1 MGHSY
6 PIGDFTVTKTNPS
19 ASIVRFTITDA
30 SNQLTTSKM
39 QRAVFADALAQ
50 FITAESADLITNGDA
65 GLETNNN
72 KALHDSTRSLD
83 SPDVS
88 FVYDSKYMDV
98 TLTALTNIAETG
110 TITASIA
117 YGDVA

>member
-6 PIGDFTVTKTNPS
+6 PIGDFTVTKSNPS
-19 ASIVRFTITDA
+19 GSIVRFTITDA

-39 QRAVFADALAQ
+39 QRAVQMDALAQ
-50 FITAESADLITNGDA
+50 FITAESADLVTNGDGA
-65 GLETNNN
+65 LETNFD
-72 KALHDSTRSLD
+72 KSLHDATRSLD
-83 SPDVS
+83 SPAVT
-88 FVYDSKYMDV
+88 FVYESKYMDV

-110 TITASIA
+110 AITASIA

>member
-6 PIGDFTVTKTNPS
+6 PIGDFTVTKSNPS
-19 ASIVRFTITDA
+19 GNIVRFTITDA
-30 SNQLTTSKM
+30 SSQLTTSKM

-65 GLETNNN
+65 ALETQNN
-72 KALHDSTRSLD
+72 KALHDATRSHD
-83 SPDVS
+83 SPEIE
-88 FVYDSKYMDV
+88 FVYNSKYMDV